1 VYFKKEIEKD
11 PPSPTFF
18 SFVDTMSKK
27 QNNKHENLY
36 LQKTIVPK
44 KTNHFLNC
52 KIEKSNIIINNN
64 KTEISN
70 LIFTYFSIEL
80 NLEI

>member
-44 KTNHFLNC
+44 KQT
-52 KIEKSNIIINNN
+52 
-64 KTEISN
+64 
-70 LIFTYFSIEL
+70 IF
-80 NLEI
+80 

>member
-44 KTNHFLNC
+44 KKNHFLNC

-64 KTEISN
+64 KKNERKKR
-70 LIFTYFSIEL
+70 
-80 NLEI
+80 

>member
-1 VYFKKEIEKD
+1 VYFKKEIEPKKT
-11 PPSPTFF
+11 PSPTFF

-44 KTNHFLNC
+44 KQT
-52 KIEKSNIIINNN
+52 
-64 KTEISN
+64 
-70 LIFTYFSIEL
+70 IF
-80 NLEI
+80 